1 MRQYC
6 DIPKDKGLDNTINI
20 LKEGYLFIPNRMNLF
35 NSNIFET
42 HIMAQK
48 AICITGKDAAKV
60 FYNEDL
66 FKRKGVAP
74 KRIQKTLFGENAIQG
89 KDGIAHI
96 KRKSLFMNILT
107 EEYEEKVDRL
117 VKEELI
123 KSIDK
128 WEQMEEV
135 ILFREIS
142 QIICY
147 VVCNCV
153 GIYISREASKKRT
166 EDFLRMI
173 YSFSSVGSKYRKGK
187 EARKET
193 EKWIEN
199 IVVNLRNNKIEV
211 EKDSPIYKIAFYK
224 DVDNKLLDSKIAA
237 IEIINIIRP
246 IIAVS
251 TYVVF
256 AALALH
262 THPECREKLIK
273 KEDNYYEMFAQE
285 VRRFYPF
292 TPFVAAK
299 TKKDFRWGK
308 YEFEKGRLVLLDVY
322 GTNHDS
328 EVWHEPYKF
337 RPERFKER
345 NEDLFDFIPQGGGNP
360 DITHRCPGEGVTV
373 KIMESVLDFLIND
386 IDFKVRNQDLSYN
399 LKQIPTLP
407 KSGFIIS
414 NVKRKYSN

>member
-193 EKWIEN
+193 EKEK
-199 IVVNLRNNKIEV
+199 RN
-211 EKDSPIYKIAFYK
+211 
-224 DVDNKLLDSKIAA
+224 
-237 IEIINIIRP
+237 
-246 IIAVS
+246 
-251 TYVVF
+251 
-256 AALALH
+256 
-262 THPECREKLIK
+262 
-273 KEDNYYEMFAQE
+273 
-285 VRRFYPF
+285 
-292 TPFVAAK
+292 
-299 TKKDFRWGK
+299 GK
-308 YEFEKGRLVLLDVY
+308 MD
-322 GTNHDS
+322 
-328 EVWHEPYKF
+328 
-337 RPERFKER
+337 
-345 NEDLFDFIPQGGGNP
+345 
-360 DITHRCPGEGVTV
+360 
-373 KIMESVLDFLIND
+373 
-386 IDFKVRNQDLSYN
+386 
-399 LKQIPTLP
+399 
-407 KSGFIIS
+407 
-414 NVKRKYSN
+414 RKYSSKFEK

>member
-66 FKRKGVAP
+66 FKRKGVTP

-107 EEYEEKVDRL
+107 EEYEEKVARL

-153 GIYISREASKKRT
+153 GIYISREASQERA

-211 EKDSPIYKIAFYK
+211 EKDSPLYKIAFYK
-224 DVDNKLLDSKIAA
+224 DVDNKLLDNKMAA
-237 IEIINIIRP
+237 IEIINVIRP

-273 KEDNYYEMFAQE
+273 KKIIIMKCL
-285 VRRFYPF
+285 P
-292 TPFVAAK
+292 
-299 TKKDFRWGK
+299 KK
-308 YEFEKGRLVLLDVY
+308 LDVFILLLLLLQLKQKRILD
-322 GTNHDS
+322 GVNMNL
-328 EVWHEPYKF
+328 K
-337 RPERFKER
+337 R
-345 NEDLFDFIPQGGGNP
+345 EDLYYLMSMEQ
-360 DITHRCPGEGVTV
+360 
-373 KIMESVLDFLIND
+373 IMIQRFGMNLINLNQRD
-386 IDFKVRNQDLSYN
+386 LKREMKICLILYHKVEEIQL
-399 LKQIPTLP
+399 
-407 KSGFIIS
+407 
-414 NVKRKYSN
+414 